1 MYKKATYFSS
11 ITTLDLTRLGKIIVS
26 AAFFCNLGST
36 AWAQCAPDVTPPV
49 ITCPSN
55 ITVNSDFGLCNA
67 MVTYGAPVYTDNCAV
82 LQTQTFAFTGAMQTF
97 TVPAGVTSVTIE
109 TWGAQGNGGN
119 GGLGGYVKGDLTVT
133 PGQVLNI
140 YVGGQNGFN
149 GGGNGYAA
157 LPRNGGGASDVRVG
171 GTGLN
176 DRVIVAGAG
185 GGGGQTDVGIRVG
198 GHGGGGTVGAN
209 YVGGGGGEGY
219 GANGG
224 PGGVVGGTG
233 NTSCHSG
240 GAGGGGFTSGGA
252 PSCNTCYT
260 STCGTPGSL
269 GTGGHSDTWET
280 GICFTTYGGT
290 NGGGGGYYGG
300 GGSSVGNCGGGG
312 GGGGS
317 SYSGSLTNTIFTGGI
332 RLGNGQV
339 AISYIE
345 APVTLTQLAGQ
356 TSGSAFATG
365 TNSQTFEAEDG
376 SGNTATCTFDII
388 VIDAQAPVADAGSLA
403 DINACTSASPTPPT
417 ATDNCAGAINGVP
430 DVTMPIVVAGTTVVT
445 WTFSDGAGNS
455 ITQTQNVNV
464 EVTDVSVAVTPPMT
478 ISANNSTAISYQWI
492 DCANGN
498 SHITGETS
506 ASYTATSDGSYAVII
521 TDGSCTD
528 TSACIVIN
536 TSGIATNDL
545 NGVTV
550 YPSPTSGNYTIQL
563 DQVYDQIFVKIIDAS
578 GRVLDEYSVSQT
590 SKINSSFDGS
600 KGVYV
605 IQINAGGKS
614 LSTPLVVE

>member
-1 MYKKATYFSS
+1 MDTNFKSLKKV
-11 ITTLDLTRLGKIIVS
+11 DRHVVGKITLS
-26 AAFFCNLGST
+26 AAFFFAASSSV
-36 AWAQCAPDVTPPV
+36 WSQCAPDVTPPV

-55 ITVNSDFGLCNA
+55 ITVNSDLGTCDA
-67 MVTYGAPVYTDNCAV
+67 IVTYGTPVYSDNCAT
-82 LQTQTFAFTGAMQTF
+82 LQSQTFSFTGSMQTF

-119 GGLGGYVKGDLTVT
+119 GGLGGYVKGDLSVT

-157 LPRNGGGASDVRVG
+157 TQRNGGGASDVRVG

-185 GGGGQTDVGIRVG
+185 GGGGPTDVGIRVG

-209 YVGGGGGEGY
+209 YAGGGGGEGY

-224 PGGVVGGTG
+224 PGGVTGGTG

-240 GAGGGGFTSGGA
+240 GAGGGGFTSGGD
-252 PSCNTCYT
+252 PSCNTCYS
-260 STCGTPGSL
+260 STCGLPGTL
-269 GTGGHSDTWET
+269 GTGGHSDTWEN

-317 SYSGSLTNTIFTGGI
+317 SYSGSLTNTVFTGGV

-339 AISYIE
+339 IISYYGST
-345 APVTLTQLAGQ
+345 VTLTQLAGQ
-356 TSGSAFATG
+356 SSGSAFATG
-365 TNSQTFEAEDG
+365 TNTQSFEAEDG
-376 SGNTATCTFDII
+376 SGNTATCTFDIV
-388 VIDAQAPVADAGSLA
+388 VIDAEAPVADAVSLA
-403 DINACTSASPTPPT
+403 DFNACNSASPTPPT
-417 ATDNCAGAINGVP
+417 ATDNCAGSINGVS
-430 DVTMPIVVAGTTVVT
+430 DVTLPIVTAGNTVVT
-445 WTFSDGAGNS
+445 WTFDDGAGNT
-455 ITQTQNVNV
+455 ITQTQNVMV
-464 EVTDVSVAVTPPMT
+464 EITDVSVSVTPPFT
-478 ISANNSTAISYQWI
+478 IVANNSTATLYQWI

-498 SHITGETS
+498 AHITGETS
-506 ASYTATSDGSYAVII
+506 ASFTAPGDGSYAVII

-528 TSACIVIN
+528 TSACILIN
-536 TSGIATNDL
+536 TSGISTSEL
-545 NGVTV
+545 NEVSV
-550 YPSPTSGNYTIQL
+550 YPSPTSGNYTIEL

-578 GRVLDEYSVSQT
+578 GRVLDEYSVAQT
-590 SKINSSFDGS
+590 SKINSSFNGS

-614 LSTPLVVE
+614 LSTPLIIE